1 MEHQICYV
9 ENMLENLHSDKEEI
23 WTDIGV
29 VPPTNV
35 KNTDRMR
42 TFSEK

>member
-1 MEHQICYV
+1 MQHQICYV
-9 ENMLENLHSDKEEI
+9 ENVLENLHTDEEEI

-29 VPPTNV
+29 GPAT
-35 KNTDRMR
+35 KNMDRMR